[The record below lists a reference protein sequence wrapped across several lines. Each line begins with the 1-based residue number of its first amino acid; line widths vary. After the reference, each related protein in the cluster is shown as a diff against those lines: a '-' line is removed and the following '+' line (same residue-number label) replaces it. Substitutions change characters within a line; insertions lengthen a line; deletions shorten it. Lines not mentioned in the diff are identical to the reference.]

1 MISYYAV
8 THGRNPGIY
17 TSFRNCRYQRHP
29 DWPWHYNVGFH
40 VYGIHVV
47 YTDGSCKRNGY
58 PDAKAGYGVFW
69 GDDNPDN
76 VAAPL
81 LGNVQTNNR
90 AELQAII
97 VALKQAKGHNFDH
110 VVVRT
115 DSKYTIDCVD
125 DYVVNW
131 RQNRWTKTNGEPV
144 KNVDLLIQLCN
155 LREECYD
162 EGMNVQLQY
171 TASKRIYGNRKADY
185 LAKKGADMAEFCNR
199 SQ

>member
-17 TSFRNCRYQRHP
+17 NSFRNCRYQSHP
-29 DWPWHYNVGFH
+29 DWPWFSNVEFR
-40 VYGIHVV
+40 VDGIHVV
-47 YTDGSCKRNGY
+47 YTDGACKRNGY
-58 PDAKAGYGVFW
+58 WDAKAGYGVFW
-69 GDDNPDN
+69 GDDNLDN

-97 VALKQAKGHNFDH
+97 VALKQAKGHHFEH

-115 DSKYTIDCVD
+115 DSKYIIDCVYR
-125 DYVVNW
+125 YVDNW
-131 RQNRWTKTNGEPV
+131 RQNSWTKTNGEPV
-144 KNVDLLIQLCN
+144 KNVDLLSQLWN
-155 LREECYD
+155 LMYD

-171 TASKRIYGNRKADY
+171 TASKYKYGNREADY
-185 LAKKGADMAEFCNR
+185 LAKKGADMAYFCSR